1 MAALQE
7 TTGVGALHQVKN
19 QSYLSCVSIITT
31 TFTINRYS
39 TDNYLFPVPTHLA
52 LWGKWKDLCKKILGI
67 FLVSTRSSFYF
78 RIYSIFIAPSLVFI
92 FVTTYLRKKICENLN
107 ECLIPFRKQSS
118 GEAKFVRTS
127 ALNQPLVFNPHSSA
141 HKTFKAYSSNPTD
154 TPGRLTINNTKQTN
168 FNYQTS
174 FTRPIK
180 SFCRFATK

>member
-1 MAALQE
+1 MAVAALQE
-7 TTGVGALHQVKN
+7 TTGVGALHQVKK
-19 QSYLSCVSIITT
+19 QSYLSCALLLQPLSLSFVIQLTIIY
-31 TFTINRYS
+31 F
-39 TDNYLFPVPTHLA
+39 
-52 LWGKWKDLCKKILGI
+52 LCLHIWHYEASEKIFAKKILGI

-154 TPGRLTINNTKQTN
+154 TPGRLTINNTKQTIFLSN
-168 FNYQTS
+168 
-174 FTRPIK
+174 
-180 SFCRFATK
+180 

>member
-1 MAALQE
+1 MR
-7 TTGVGALHQVKN
+7 QVKRSLQKN
-19 QSYLSCVSIITT
+19 SWNI
-31 TFTINRYS
+31 
-39 TDNYLFPVPTHLA
+39 
-52 LWGKWKDLCKKILGI
+52 
-67 FLVSTRSSFYF
+67 LVSTRSSFYF

>member
-1 MAALQE
+1 MR
-7 TTGVGALHQVKN
+7 QVKRSLQKN
-19 QSYLSCVSIITT
+19 SWNI
-31 TFTINRYS
+31 
-39 TDNYLFPVPTHLA
+39 
-52 LWGKWKDLCKKILGI
+52 
-67 FLVSTRSSFYF
+67 LVSTRSSFYF

-180 SFCRFATK
+180 SFCRSATK